1 MHLHLYKSLHLNTRP
16 SGKLIEG
23 AFTLW
28 HSMCSIYL
36 QNQFLEETCT
46 CTLLKLL
53 ENLIYKIATTLHLD
67 ISLPKNLCSEFVT
80 YLSHLLFWLHLHHS
94 KKNAKPKILQIQITL
109 IFSITW
115 DFIWWHLEK
124 SERNSTLRNPYW
136 IATLSYCIKCVS
148 VINIHGLKQS
158 LTLKPFEVNT
168 I

>member
-1 MHLHLYKSLHLNTRP
+1 MYSSFIFSLITYMHLHLYKSLHLNTRP

-80 YLSHLLFWLHLHHS
+80 YLSRLLFWLHLHHS
-94 KKNAKPKILQIQITL
+94 KKTQKTKNITNSDNFNFFYNLGFYLMTFGKIRKKFYFEKPLLDCYT
-109 IFSITW
+109 
-115 DFIWWHLEK
+115 
-124 SERNSTLRNPYW
+124 
-136 IATLSYCIKCVS
+136 VS
-148 VINIHGLKQS
+148 LY
-158 LTLKPFEVNT
+158 
-168 I
+168 